1 MTTAEASLYVLGP
14 GFWRQPVSPW
24 QRQGDDPLYRPLR
37 IYTVDPSVPR
47 LDGAIATVDVPFEPL
62 QVVPGQGLV
71 GRLFCVSPLNRARNV
86 EYRCADL
93 DERNVLIADGYAPS
107 AADPRF
113 HQQMVYAV
121 CSLVYHNFRS
131 ALGRDPEWGFGSAE
145 QPVPLQLYPHFGHEK
160 NACYVPADD
169 RQSGEIHF
177 GWFRA
182 SEQAT
187 GNTLPGGHIFTSLSH
202 DIIAHEVSH
211 ALLDGLR
218 PHFCIPLSADALAF
232 HEAFADLV
240 AIFQHF
246 SYREVVLAAIRQNR
260 GQLASDGLLSQ
271 LARQFNQA
279 SGRHGGLRSA
289 IDADDGQ
296 PECYNPDMEP
306 HALGAVLVSAVFETF
321 TRLFERKTAR
331 YLRLATGGSG
341 VLPPGELPHD
351 LQELLAEQASAL
363 AREFLGICIRAT
375 DYCPPV
381 AISFGDYLRA
391 LITADRDAVPDDRW
405 DYRGALIESFR
416 RRNIY
421 PNGVAN
427 LSEDALLWRA
437 PQRPLPPVPGLD
449 FASLRFSGDP
459 AHAACPEE
467 RQRQA
472 HQLGQY
478 LIEERRLEEFGLV
491 LPGDPRLD
499 GDEVSLPSIQSIRT
513 ARRVGP
519 DKQVAFDLVAEII
532 QKRQVK
538 ATESSPAFTFHGG
551 ATLILGPKGEVRY
564 VIAKSVVGAGRVER
578 RRQFV
583 TGPQGSRFWGNDES
597 GRLRPRGNFFR
608 MAHDLE

>member
-1 MTTAEASLYVLGP
+1 MTATEQPQYTLGP
-14 GFWRQPVSPW
+14 GFSRQPVTPW
-24 QRQGDDPLYRPLR
+24 QRRGDDPLYRPLR

-47 LDGAIATVDVPFEPL
+47 LDGAVATVEVPFEPL
-62 QVVPGQGLV
+62 QVVPGRGLL
-71 GRLFCVSPLNRARNV
+71 GQLFCVSPLNSERGS

-107 AADPRF
+107 PADPRF
-113 HQQMVYAV
+113 HQQQVYAV
-121 CSLVYHNFRS
+121 ASLVYHNFRQ
-131 ALGRDPEWGFGSAE
+131 ALGRDPEWGFGNAAE
-145 QPVPLQLYPHFGHEK
+145 PVPLVLYPHHGRQK

-169 RQSGEIHF
+169 RSSGEIQF
-177 GWFRA
+177 GWFLA

-246 SYREVVLAAIRQNR
+246 SYRDVVLAAIRHSR
-260 GQLASDGLLSQ
+260 GQLSCDGLLSQ

-289 IDADDGQ
+289 IDSADGQ
-296 PECYNPDMEP
+296 PDQYDPQMAP
-306 HALGAVLVSAVFETF
+306 HALGAVLVSAVFEAF
-321 TRLFERKTAR
+321 VRLFERKTAR
-331 YLRLATGGSG
+331 YLRLASGGSG

-351 LQELLAEQASAL
+351 LQVLLAEQASAL
-363 AREFLGICIRAT
+363 AGQFLAICIRAT

-391 LITADRDAVPDDRW
+391 LITADHDAAPDDRW
-405 DYRGALIESFR
+405 DYRGTLIECFR

-421 PNGVAN
+421 PAGVSN

-449 FASLRFSGDP
+449 FASLRFAGDP
-459 AHAACPEE
+459 AHAACADE
-467 RQRQA
+467 RCRQA
-472 HQLGQY
+472 HQLGKY
-478 LIEERRLEEFGLV
+478 LIEDEHLHEFGLL
-491 LPGDPRLD
+491 LPGDPRLQ
-499 GDEVSLPSIQSIRT
+499 GDRVSLPCIQSIRT
-513 ARRVGP
+513 SRRVGP
-519 DKQVAFDLVAEII
+519 DRQVAFDLVAEIT
-532 QKRQVK
+532 QTREVQ
-538 ATESSPAFTFHGG
+538 ASADSPAFTFHGG
-551 ATLILGPKGEVRY
+551 ATLILGPSGEVRY
-564 VIAKSVVGAGRVER
+564 VIAKSVAGTGRVER
-578 RRQFV
+578 RREFV
-583 TGPQGSRFWGNDES
+583 TGPEGSRLWTPDAS
-597 GRLRPRGNFFR
+597 GQLQPRGNFFR